1 MSDLDSNGNVDFSNL
16 PRYTRRAKSNAI
28 DVRRVVSKSPKVVK
42 VLVHNVSSG
51 GIGAGN
57 ASEPSTWQ
65 TIADLTGIDTCDE
78 GVEIIVHVNEQFG
91 NFNVKPAVRIKAV
104 GGATGAYSSE
114 NLNESFLVSA
124 LGSSQ
129 TLQSGEKS
137 QSIFIPTT
145 DLRRIQITNVDDDSL
160 TTQQF
165 AAIAANFASHLEFR
179 IT

>member
-1 MSDLDSNGNVDFSNL
+1 MGILAEGEMERDRRLRFADGDRHAVIVQKQADLLLKIG
-16 PRYTRRAKSNAI
+16 AKEVGPG
-28 DVRRVVSKSPKVVK
+28 D
-42 VLVHNVSSG
+42 SG

-114 NLNESFLVSA
+114 NLNESFTSKKDQLLFERLVKKW
-124 LGSSQ
+124 
-129 TLQSGEKS
+129 TK
-137 QSIFIPTT
+137 
-145 DLRRIQITNVDDDSL
+145 
-160 TTQQF
+160 
-165 AAIAANFASHLEFR
+165 
-179 IT
+179 